1 LHEATDGVGGY
12 SSEHS
17 LRKVPRSQILDAAR
31 TSRHAGAAALRRE
44 LHERV
49 VGSCICC
56 PVSNRRPRS
65 ACWIAWPGPPTRSG
79 RFAPYPRRRVPAM
92 TGKCSNRRQ
101 SALLRVAGRPRTRT
115 ALVRTALG
123 SRPRRRPN
131 EWVETDSWNN
141 EQFHCS
147 ITRVGIFGTHND
159 RLQAA
164 FHRYA
169 GSSQATCRILRLQS
183 RSSWT
188 DASWLLQDPLR
199 A

>member
-1 LHEATDGVGGY
+1 MQRARQDMLAL
-12 SSEHS
+12 
-17 LRKVPRSQILDAAR
+17 LRFVENCTSASPAPAFAA
-31 TSRHAGAAALRRE
+31 
-44 LHERV
+44 
-49 VGSCICC
+49 

-123 SRPRRRPN
+123 SRPLRSRSKPIVGTTNRFHRSIN
-131 EWVETDSWNN
+131 TD
-141 EQFHCS
+141 
-147 ITRVGIFGTHND
+147 RVFGTHND

-183 RSSWT
+183 RLSWT
-188 DASWLLQDPLR
+188 DAWWLLQDPPRLSR
-199 A
+199 QALLVSSVMKFVHLITQCEC